1 MNNETMNQKA
11 RRVVEAMAKGSS
23 LNAVSRLVGVPQPTL
38 YRFVTD
44 KDTSLSLKNFEKLA
58 PYIES
63 AQRALGE

>member
-1 MNNETMNQKA
+1 
-11 RRVVEAMAKGSS
+11 MAKGSS